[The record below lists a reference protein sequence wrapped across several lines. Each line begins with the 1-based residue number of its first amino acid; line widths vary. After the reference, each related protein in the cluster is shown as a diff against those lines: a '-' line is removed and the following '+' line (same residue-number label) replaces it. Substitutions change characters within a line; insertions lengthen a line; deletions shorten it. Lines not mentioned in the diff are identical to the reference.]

1 MLRSEACFGRKH
13 FNPLYWCVAL
23 GKFTQDMCF
32 DTVTTSFECIT
43 RDAKV
48 NASLVGLEN
57 SALFAIVIFSVILLF
72 NKKDIKA
79 P

>member
-1 MLRSEACFGRKH
+1 M
-13 FNPLYWCVAL
+13 Y
-23 GKFTQDMCF
+23 F

-57 SALFAIVIFSVILLF
+57 SARLAIVIFSVILLF
-72 NKKDIKA
+72 NKNQDLLRFLPFINDLIA
-79 P
+79 IRVLYATDSN